1 MLAAGNWPK
10 ARRQKPKAKIMNPLY
25 NYLLKLAD
33 DSFIMGQRLSAWCGE
48 GPYLEED
55 IALTNIALDELGQ
68 ANNFY
73 VYASRVADNGKSEDD
88 LAFLRYEHE
97 YLNAHWTELPNEDYA
112 QTILKVYVFAVY
124 QKLMY
129 EALSNS
135 TNEELSAIA
144 QKSLKEV
151 KYHYTHAASWMKIF
165 GHGTEESK
173 MRLER
178 SIENIWEY
186 TKGLF
191 AKTEGE
197 DDLIAL
203 NIAPNVDALYEDFVS
218 ITTKDFADFGLEYPA
233 NPFMQPKSRTGY
245 HTEYFGF
252 ILCELQYMQRAY
264 PGCTW

>member
-1 MLAAGNWPK
+1 
-10 ARRQKPKAKIMNPLY
+10 MNPLY

-55 IALTNIALDELGQ
+55 IALTNIALDQLGQ

-73 VYASRVADNGKSEDD
+73 VYASRVIDNGKSEDD
-88 LAFLRYEHE
+88 IAFLRYEHE
-97 YLNAHWTELPNEDYA
+97 YVNAHWTELPNEDYA
-112 QTILKVYVFAVY
+112 QTILKVYVFSVY

-135 TNEELSAIA
+135 ANEELSAIA

-151 KYHYTHAASWMKIF
+151 RYHYTHTASWMKIF
-165 GHGTEESK
+165 AQGTEESRT
-173 MRLER
+173 RLER
-178 SIENIWEY
+178 AIEDIWEY

-191 AKTEGE
+191 AKSEGE
-197 DDLIAL
+197 DDLVVL
-203 NIAPNVDALYEDFVS
+203 NIVPNVDELYKEFIS
-218 ITTKDFADFGLEYPA
+218 ITEKDFQSFGLEYPT

>member
-1 MLAAGNWPK
+1 
-10 ARRQKPKAKIMNPLY
+10 MNPLY
-25 NYLLKLAD
+25 NYLLKFAD
-33 DSFIMGQRLSAWCGE
+33 DSFIMGQRLSEWCGE

-73 VYASRVADNGKSEDD
+73 QYASRVADNGKSEDD

-97 YLNAHWTELPNEDYA
+97 YVNAHWVELPNEDYA
-112 QTILKVYVFAVY
+112 QTILKVYVFSVY

-135 TNEELSAIA
+135 ADEELSAIA

-151 KYHYTHAASWMKIF
+151 KYHYTHASSWMKIF
-165 GHGTEESK
+165 AQGTEESRG
-173 MRLER
+173 RLVKA
-178 SIENIWEY
+178 IDNIWEY

-191 AKTEGE
+191 AKVEGE

-203 NIAPNVDALYEDFVS
+203 NIASNVEELYKEFVA
-218 ITTKDFADFGLEYPA
+218 ITTKDFQEYGLAFPE

-245 HTEYFGF
+245 HTEYFGY

>member
-1 MLAAGNWPK
+1 
-10 ARRQKPKAKIMNPLY
+10 MNPLY

-33 DSFIMGQRLSAWCGE
+33 DSLIMGQRLSDWCGE

-73 VYASRVADNGKSEDD
+73 QYASRVADNGKSEDD
-88 LAFLRYEHE
+88 LAFLRYEQE
-97 YLNAHWTELPNEDYA
+97 YVNAHWVELPNGDYA
-112 QTILKVYVFAVY
+112 QTILKVYIFSVY

-135 TNEELSAIA
+135 TDEELSAIA

-151 KYHYTHAASWMKIF
+151 KYHYTHASSWMNIF
-165 GHGTEESK
+165 AQGTEESNTK
-173 MRLER
+173 LANAIDE
-178 SIENIWEY
+178 IWEY

-191 AKTEGE
+191 AKVEGE
-197 DDLIAL
+197 DELISL
-203 NIAPNVDALYEDFVS
+203 NIAANVDALYEDFIN
-218 ITTKDFADFGLEYPA
+218 ITTADFEKFSLEYPT
-233 NPFMQPKSRTGY
+233 NEFMQPKSRTGY
-245 HTEYFGF
+245 HTEYFGY
-252 ILCELQYMQRAY
+252 ILCEMQYMQRAY

>member
-1 MLAAGNWPK
+1 
-10 ARRQKPKAKIMNPLY
+10 MNPLY
-25 NYLLKLAD
+25 NYILKFAD

-73 VYASRVADNGKSEDD
+73 VYASRVIDNGKSEDD
-88 LAFLRYEHE
+88 LAFLRY
-97 YLNAHWTELPNEDYA
+97 ELPNEDYA
-112 QTILKVYVFAVY
+112 QTILKVYVFSVY

-129 EALSNS
+129 AALSNS
-135 TNEELSAIA
+135 ANEELSAIA

-151 KYHYTHAASWMKIF
+151 RYHYTHAASWMKIF
-165 GHGTEESK
+165 AQGTEESK
-173 MRLER
+173 SRLVKA
-178 SIENIWEY
+178 IKNIWEY

-191 AKTEGE
+191 AKVEGE
-197 DDLIAL
+197 DDLITL
-203 NIAPNVDALYEDFVS
+203 NIAPDVDSLYEDFVS
-218 ITTKDFADFGLEYPA
+218 ITTQDFAEFGLEFPA

>member
-1 MLAAGNWPK
+1 
-10 ARRQKPKAKIMNPLY
+10 MNALF
-25 NYLLKLAD
+25 NYLLKFAD
-33 DSFIMGQRLSAWCGE
+33 DSLIMGQRLSEWCGK

-73 VYASRVADNGKSEDD
+73 QYASRVAADDGKSEDD

-97 YLNAHWTELPNEDYA
+97 YVNSHWVELPNEDYA
-112 QTILKVYVFAVY
+112 QTVLKVYVFSVY

-135 TNEELSAIA
+135 VDEELSAIA

-151 KYHYTHAASWMKIF
+151 KYHYIHASSWMRIF
-165 GHGTEESK
+165 AQGTEESRE
-173 MRLER
+173 RLVKA
-178 SIENIWEY
+178 IGNIWEY

-191 AKTEGE
+191 TKVEGE
-197 DDLIAL
+197 GDLVTL
-203 NIAPNVDALYEDFVS
+203 NIAPDVDELYKEFISV
-218 ITTKDFADFGLEYPA
+218 TKKDFQDFGLEYPV
-233 NPFMQPKSRTGY
+233 NQFMQPKSRTGY
-245 HTEYFGF
+245 HTEYFGY

-264 PGCTW
+264 PGCAW

>member
-1 MLAAGNWPK
+1 
-10 ARRQKPKAKIMNPLY
+10 MNPLY

-33 DSFIMGQRLSAWCGE
+33 DSLIMGQRLSEWCGE

-73 VYASRVADNGKSEDD
+73 QYAARLTDNKTEDD

-97 YLNAHWTELPNEDYA
+97 YINAHWVELPNEDYA
-112 QTILKVYVFAVY
+112 QTILKVYVLSLY

-135 TNEELSAIA
+135 ADEELAAIA

-151 KYHYTHAASWMKIF
+151 KYHYTHASSWMNIF
-165 GHGTEESK
+165 AQGTEESK
-173 MRLER
+173 TRLLNAVD
-178 SIENIWEY
+178 NIWEY

-191 AKTEGE
+191 AKVEGE
-197 DDLIAL
+197 DELISL
-203 NIAPNVDALYEDFVS
+203 NIAANVDALYEEFV
-218 ITTKDFADFGLEYPA
+218 TLTQKDFAKFGLAYPT
-233 NPFMQPKSRTGY
+233 NEFMQPKSRTGY
-245 HTEYFGF
+245 HTEYFGY
-252 ILCELQYMQRAY
+252 ILCEMQYMQRAY

>member
-1 MLAAGNWPK
+1 
-10 ARRQKPKAKIMNPLY
+10 MNPLY

-73 VYASRVADNGKSEDD
+73 VYASRVIDNGKSEDD
-88 LAFLRYEHE
+88 IAFLRYEHE
-97 YLNAHWTELPNEDYA
+97 YVNAHWVELPNEDYA
-112 QTILKVYVFAVY
+112 QTILKVYVLSVY

-135 TNEELSAIA
+135 SNEELAAIA

-151 KYHYTHAASWMKIF
+151 RYHYTHAASWMKIF
-165 GHGTEESK
+165 AQGTEESK
-173 MRLER
+173 SRLVKA
-178 SIENIWEY
+178 IENIWEY

-197 DDLIAL
+197 DDLVAL
-203 NIAPNVDALYEDFVS
+203 NIAPNAEALYEEFLA
-218 ITTKDFADFGLEYPA
+218 ITKKDFADFGLEYPE

-245 HTEYFGF
+245 PL
-252 ILCELQYMQRAY
+252 I
-264 PGCTW
+264 

>member
-1 MLAAGNWPK
+1 
-10 ARRQKPKAKIMNPLY
+10 MNPLY

-33 DSFIMGQRLSAWCGE
+33 DSFIMGQRLAEWCGK

-73 VYASRVADNGKSEDD
+73 QYASRLTDDGKSEDD

-97 YLNAHWTELPNEDYA
+97 YVNAHWVELPNEDYA
-112 QTILKVYVFAVY
+112 QTILKVYIFSVY

-129 EALSNS
+129 EALSKS
-135 TNEELSAIA
+135 ADEDLSAIA

-151 KYHYTHAASWMKIF
+151 KYHYTHTSSWMRIF
-165 GHGTEESK
+165 AQGTEESRE
-173 MRLER
+173 RLVLA
-178 SIENIWEY
+178 IENIWEY

-191 AKTEGE
+191 AKVEGE
-197 DDLIAL
+197 DDLAAL
-203 NIAPNVDALYEDFVS
+203 NIVPDTDELYEQFIAITKQDFQ
-218 ITTKDFADFGLEYPA
+218 DFGLEYPE
-233 NPFMQPKSRTGY
+233 NPFMQLKSRTGY
-245 HTEYFGF
+245 HTEYFGY

>member
-1 MLAAGNWPK
+1 LPK
-10 ARRQKPKAKIMNPLY
+10 ARRQKPKAKTMNPLY

-48 GPYLEED
+48 GPYLDED

-73 VYASRVADNGKSEDD
+73 VYASRLLDDGKSEDD
-88 LAFLRYEHE
+88 IAFLRYEHE
-97 YLNAHWTELPNEDYA
+97 YVNAHWTELPNEDYA

-135 TNEELSAIA
+135 ANEELAAIA

-165 GHGTEESK
+165 AQGTEESK
-173 MRLER
+173 SRLVKA
-178 SIENIWEY
+178 IENIWEY

-197 DDLIAL
+197 DDLVAL
-203 NIAPNVDALYEDFVS
+203 NIAPNTDALYEEFVT
-218 ITTKDFADFGLEYPA
+218 ITQKDFADFQLEYPT
-233 NPFMQPKSRTGY
+233 NPFMQPKSRTVY
-245 HTEYFGF
+245 AESISWLYVVETQTSQVFKT
-252 ILCELQYMQRAY
+252 CEV
-264 PGCTW
+264 

>member
-1 MLAAGNWPK
+1 MSALF
-10 ARRQKPKAKIMNPLY
+10 

-33 DSFIMGQRLSAWCGE
+33 DSFIMGQRLSEWCGE

-97 YLNAHWTELPNEDYA
+97 YVNAHWVELPNEDYA
-112 QTILKVYVFAVY
+112 QTILKVYVLAVY

-135 TNEELSAIA
+135 ADEELSAIA

-151 KYHYTHAASWMKIF
+151 KYHYTHASSWMKIF
-165 GHGTEESK
+165 AQGTEESRG
-173 MRLER
+173 RLVKA
-178 SIENIWEY
+178 IDNIWEY

-191 AKTEGE
+191 AKVEGE

-203 NIAPNVDALYEDFVS
+203 NIASNVDELYQQFVA
-218 ITTKDFADFGLEYPA
+218 ITEKDFQDFGLEYLKDH
-233 NPFMQPKSRTGY
+233 FMQPKSRTGY
-245 HTEYFGF
+245 HTEYFGY

>member
-1 MLAAGNWPK
+1 
-10 ARRQKPKAKIMNPLY
+10 MNPLY

-33 DSFIMGQRLSAWCGE
+33 DGFIMGQRLAEWCGK

-73 VYASRVADNGKSEDD
+73 QYASRLTDDGKSEDD

-97 YLNAHWTELPNEDYA
+97 YVNAHWVELPNEDYA
-112 QTILKVYVFAVY
+112 QTILKVYIFSVY

-129 EALSNS
+129 QALSKS
-135 TNEELSAIA
+135 ADGDLSAIA

-151 KYHYTHAASWMKIF
+151 KYHYTHTSSWMRIF
-165 GHGTEESK
+165 AQGTEESRE
-173 MRLER
+173 RLVLA
-178 SIENIWEY
+178 IENIWEY

-191 AKTEGE
+191 AKVEGE
-197 DDLIAL
+197 DDLAAL
-203 NIAPNVDALYEDFVS
+203 NIVPDTDELYEQFIAITKQDFQ
-218 ITTKDFADFGLEYPA
+218 DFGLEYPE
-233 NPFMQPKSRTGY
+233 NPFMQLKSRTGY
-245 HTEYFGF
+245 HTEYFGY

>member
-1 MLAAGNWPK
+1 
-10 ARRQKPKAKIMNPLY
+10 MNPLY

-33 DSFIMGQRLSAWCGE
+33 DSLIMGQRLSEWCGE

-73 VYASRVADNGKSEDD
+73 QYAARLTENKTEDD

-97 YLNAHWTELPNEDYA
+97 YTNAHWVELPNEDYA
-112 QTILKVYVFAVY
+112 TTILKVYVFSLY

-135 TNEELSAIA
+135 ADEELAAIA

-151 KYHYTHAASWMKIF
+151 KYHYTHASSWMNIF
-165 GHGTEESK
+165 AQGTDESK
-173 MRLER
+173 ERLVNAVD
-178 SIENIWEY
+178 NIWEY

-191 AKTEGE
+191 AKIEGE
-197 DDLIAL
+197 DGLVEL
-203 NIAPNVDALYEDFVS
+203 NIAPNTDALYEEFLA
-218 ITTKDFADFGLEYPA
+218 ITKKDFE
-233 NPFMQPKSRTGY
+233 K
-245 HTEYFGF
+245 
-252 ILCELQYMQRAY
+252 I
-264 PGCTW
+264 

>member
-1 MLAAGNWPK
+1 
-10 ARRQKPKAKIMNPLY
+10 MNPLY

-33 DSFIMGQRLSAWCGE
+33 DSFIMGQRLAEWCGK

-73 VYASRVADNGKSEDD
+73 QYASRLTDDGKSEDD

-97 YLNAHWTELPNEDYA
+97 YVNAHWVELPNEDYA
-112 QTILKVYVFAVY
+112 QTILKVYIFSVY

-129 EALSNS
+129 QALSKS
-135 TNEELSAIA
+135 ADEDLSAIA

-151 KYHYTHAASWMKIF
+151 KYHYTHTSSWMRIF
-165 GHGTEESK
+165 AQGTEESRE
-173 MRLER
+173 RLVIA
-178 SIENIWEY
+178 IENIWEY

-191 AKTEGE
+191 AKVEGE
-197 DDLIAL
+197 DDLAAL
-203 NIAPNVDALYEDFVS
+203 NIVPDTDELYEQFIAITKQDFQ
-218 ITTKDFADFGLEYPA
+218 DFGLEYPE
-233 NPFMQPKSRTGY
+233 NSFMQLKSRTGY
-245 HTEYFGF
+245 HTEYFGY

>member
-1 MLAAGNWPK
+1 
-10 ARRQKPKAKIMNPLY
+10 MNPLY
-25 NYLLKLAD
+25 NYLVKLAD
-33 DSFIMGQRLSAWCGE
+33 DSLIMGQRLAEWCGE

-73 VYASRVADNGKSEDD
+73 QYAARLTDNKTEDD

-97 YLNAHWTELPNEDYA
+97 YTNAHWVELPNEDYA
-112 QTILKVYVFAVY
+112 QTILKVYVFSLY

-135 TNEELSAIA
+135 VDEELAAIA

-151 KYHYTHAASWMKIF
+151 KYHYTHASSWMNIF
-165 GHGTEESK
+165 AQGTEESK
-173 MRLER
+173 TRLVNAVD
-178 SIENIWEY
+178 NIWEY

-191 AKTEGE
+191 AKVEGE
-197 DDLIAL
+197 DELVAL
-203 NIAPNVDALYEDFVS
+203 NVATNAEALYEEFVKL
-218 ITTKDFADFGLEYPA
+218 TKEDFAKFGLDYPTSE
-233 NPFMQPKSRTGY
+233 FMQPKSRTGY
-245 HTEYFGF
+245 HTEYFGY
-252 ILCELQYMQRAY
+252 ILCEMQYMQRAY

>member
-1 MLAAGNWPK
+1 
-10 ARRQKPKAKIMNPLY
+10 MNPLY

-73 VYASRVADNGKSEDD
+73 VYASRVIDNGKNEDD
-88 LAFLRYEHE
+88 IAFLRYEHE
-97 YLNAHWTELPNEDYA
+97 YVNAHWVELPNEDYA
-112 QTILKVYVFAVY
+112 QTILKVYVLSVY

-135 TNEELSAIA
+135 ANEELAAIA

-151 KYHYTHAASWMKIF
+151 RYHYTHAASWMKIF
-165 GHGTEESK
+165 AQGTEESRG
-173 MRLER
+173 RLVKA
-178 SIENIWEY
+178 IENIWEY

-197 DDLIAL
+197 DDLVAL
-203 NIAPNVDALYEDFVS
+203 NIAPNSDALYEEFLA
-218 ITTKDFADFGLEYPA
+218 ITKKDFADFGLEYPENA
-233 NPFMQPKSRTGY
+233 FMQPKSRTGY

>member
-1 MLAAGNWPK
+1 
-10 ARRQKPKAKIMNPLY
+10 MNPLY

-33 DSFIMGQRLSAWCGE
+33 DSFIMGQRLAEWCGK

-73 VYASRVADNGKSEDD
+73 QYASRLTDDGKSEDD

-97 YLNAHWTELPNEDYA
+97 YVNAHWVELPNEDYA
-112 QTILKVYVFAVY
+112 QTILKVYIFSVY

-129 EALSNS
+129 EALSKS
-135 TNEELSAIA
+135 ADEDLSAIA

-151 KYHYTHAASWMKIF
+151 KYHYTHTSSWMRIF
-165 GHGTEESK
+165 AQGTEESRE
-173 MRLER
+173 RLVIA
-178 SIENIWEY
+178 IENIWEY

-191 AKTEGE
+191 AKVEGE
-197 DDLIAL
+197 DDLATL
-203 NIAPNVDALYEDFVS
+203 NIVPDTDELYEQFIAITKQDFQ
-218 ITTKDFADFGLEYPA
+218 DFGLEYPE
-233 NPFMQPKSRTGY
+233 NPFMQLKSRTGY
-245 HTEYFGF
+245 HTEYFGY

>member
-1 MLAAGNWPK
+1 
-10 ARRQKPKAKIMNPLY
+10 MNPLY

-73 VYASRVADNGKSEDD
+73 QYASRVADNGKSEDD
-88 LAFLRYEHE
+88 IAFLRYEHE
-97 YLNAHWTELPNEDYA
+97 YVNAHWTELPNGDYA
-112 QTILKVYVFAVY
+112 QTILKVYVLSVY

-135 TNEELSAIA
+135 VDEELSAIA

-151 KYHYTHAASWMKIF
+151 KYHYTHTSSWMKIF
-165 GHGTEESK
+165 AQGTEESRE
-173 MRLER
+173 RLVNA
-178 SIENIWEY
+178 IENIWEY

-191 AKTEGE
+191 AKSEGE
-197 DDLIAL
+197 DDLAVL
-203 NIAPNVDALYEDFVS
+203 NIVPNVDELYKEF
-218 ITTKDFADFGLEYPA
+218 ITITEKDFQSFGLEYPT

-245 HTEYFGF
+245 HTEYFGY

>member
-1 MLAAGNWPK
+1 LPK
-10 ARRQKPKAKIMNPLY
+10 AICQKPKAKTMNPLY

-73 VYASRVADNGKSEDD
+73 VYASRVIDNGKNEDD
-88 LAFLRYEHE
+88 IAFLRYEHE
-97 YLNAHWTELPNEDYA
+97 YVNAHWVELPNEDYA
-112 QTILKVYVFAVY
+112 HTILKVYVLSVY

-135 TNEELSAIA
+135 ADEELSAIA

-151 KYHYTHAASWMKIF
+151 RYHYTHAASWMKIF
-165 GHGTEESK
+165 AQGTEESRE
-173 MRLER
+173 RLVKA
-178 SIENIWEY
+178 IENIWEY

-197 DDLIAL
+197 DDLVAL
-203 NIAPNVDALYEDFVS
+203 NIAPNADALYEEFLT
-218 ITTKDFADFGLEYPA
+218 ITKKDFADFGLEYPE

>member
-1 MLAAGNWPK
+1 
-10 ARRQKPKAKIMNPLY
+10 MNPLY

-33 DSFIMGQRLSAWCGE
+33 DSFIMGQRLSEWCGE

-73 VYASRVADNGKSEDD
+73 VYASRVIDNGKSEDD
-88 LAFLRYEHE
+88 IAFLRYEHE
-97 YLNAHWTELPNEDYA
+97 YVNAHWTELPNEDYA
-112 QTILKVYVFAVY
+112 QTILKVYVFSVY

-135 TNEELSAIA
+135 ANEELAAIA

-151 KYHYTHAASWMKIF
+151 RYHYTHAASWMKIF
-165 GHGTEESK
+165 AQGTEESK
-173 MRLER
+173 SRLVKAV
-178 SIENIWEY
+178 ENIWEY

-197 DDLIAL
+197 DDLVAL
-203 NIAPNVDALYEDFVS
+203 NIAPNTDPCMKNSLRLQRKILQTSVWNTLKILSCSLNQELVTIQNISDISFVS
-218 ITTKDFADFGLEYPA
+218 FSTCREHILDVPG
-233 NPFMQPKSRTGY
+233 KSWNGT
-245 HTEYFGF
+245 
-252 ILCELQYMQRAY
+252 M
-264 PGCTW
+264 

>member
-1 MLAAGNWPK
+1 
-10 ARRQKPKAKIMNPLY
+10 MNPLY
-25 NYLLKLAD
+25 HYLLKLAD

-73 VYASRVADNGKSEDD
+73 VYASRVADNGKNEDD
-88 LAFLRYEHE
+88 LAFLRHEHE
-97 YLNAHWTELPNEDYA
+97 YVNAHWTELPNEDYA
-112 QTILKVYVFAVY
+112 QTILKVYVFSVY

-129 EALSNS
+129 EALSS
-135 TNEELSAIA
+135 SENEELSAIA

-151 KYHYTHAASWMKIF
+151 RYHYTHAASWMKIF
-165 GHGTEESK
+165 GQGTEESK

-178 SIENIWEY
+178 AIENIWEY

-203 NIAPNVDALYEDFVS
+203 NVAPNVEALYDNFVS
-218 ITTKDFADFGLEYPA
+218 VTTRDFQDFGLEYPA

-252 ILCELQYMQRAY
+252 MLCELQYMQRAY

>member
-1 MLAAGNWPK
+1 
-10 ARRQKPKAKIMNPLY
+10 MNPLY

-73 VYASRVADNGKSEDD
+73 VYASRVIDNGKSEDD
-88 LAFLRYEHE
+88 IAFLRYEHE
-97 YLNAHWTELPNEDYA
+97 YVNAHWTELPNEDYA
-112 QTILKVYVFAVY
+112 QTILKVYVFSMY

-135 TNEELSAIA
+135 ANEELSAIA

-151 KYHYTHAASWMKIF
+151 RYHYTHAASWMKIF
-165 GHGTEESK
+165 AQGTEES
-173 MRLER
+173 RTRVENA
-178 SIENIWEY
+178 IENIWEY

-191 AKTEGE
+191 AKSEGE
-197 DDLIAL
+197 DDLVVL
-203 NIAPNVDALYEDFVS
+203 NIVPNVDELYQEFVAA
-218 ITTKDFADFGLEYPA
+218 TEKDFQSFGLEYPV
-233 NPFMQPKSRTGY
+233 NLFMQPKSRTGY

>member
-1 MLAAGNWPK
+1 MSALF
-10 ARRQKPKAKIMNPLY
+10 

-33 DSFIMGQRLSAWCGE
+33 DSFIMGQRLSEWCGE

-55 IALTNIALDELGQ
+55 IALTNVALDELGQ

-73 VYASRVADNGKSEDD
+73 QYASRVADNGKSEDD

-97 YLNAHWTELPNEDYA
+97 YVNAHWTELPNEDYA
-112 QTILKVYVFAVY
+112 QTILKVYVFSVY

-135 TNEELSAIA
+135 ADEELSAIA

-151 KYHYTHAASWMKIF
+151 KYHYTHTSSWMKIF
-165 GHGTEESK
+165 ARGTEESRQ
-173 MRLER
+173 RLINA
-178 SIENIWEY
+178 IENIWEY

-191 AKTEGE
+191 AKVEGE

-203 NIAPNVDALYEDFVS
+203 NIAPNIEGLYNEFVD
-218 ITTKDFADFGLEYPA
+218 ITEKDFQDFGLEYPK

-245 HTEYFGF
+245 HTEYFGY

>member
-1 MLAAGNWPK
+1 
-10 ARRQKPKAKIMNPLY
+10 MNPLY

-33 DSFIMGQRLSAWCGE
+33 DSFIMGQRLSEWCGK

-73 VYASRVADNGKSEDD
+73 VYASRVADNGKNEDD

-97 YLNAHWTELPNEDYA
+97 YVNAHWVELPNEDYA
-112 QTILKVYVFAVY
+112 QTILKVYVFSVY

-135 TNEELSAIA
+135 ADEELSAIA

-151 KYHYTHAASWMKIF
+151 KYHYTHTSSWMKIF
-165 GHGTEESK
+165 AQGTEESRE
-173 MRLER
+173 RLVKA
-178 SIENIWEY
+178 IENIWEY

-191 AKTEGE
+191 AKVEGE
-197 DDLIAL
+197 DDLISL
-203 NIAPNVDALYEDFVS
+203 SIAPNVDELYQQFVAV
-218 ITTKDFADFGLEYPA
+218 TEKDFQDFGLEYLKDH
-233 NPFMQPKSRTGY
+233 FMQPKSRTGY
-245 HTEYFGF
+245 HTEYFGY

>member
-1 MLAAGNWPK
+1 
-10 ARRQKPKAKIMNPLY
+10 MNPLY

-33 DSFIMGQRLSAWCGE
+33 DSFIMGQRLAEWCGK

-73 VYASRVADNGKSEDD
+73 QHASRLSDDGKSEDD
-88 LAFLRYEHE
+88 IAFLRYEHE
-97 YLNAHWTELPNEDYA
+97 YVNAHWTELPNEDYA
-112 QTILKVYVFAVY
+112 QTILKVYVFFFF

-129 EALSNS
+129 EALSTS
-135 TNEELSAIA
+135 VDEELSAIA

-151 KYHYTHAASWMKIF
+151 KYHYTHTSSWMRIF
-165 GHGTEESK
+165 AQGTEESRE
-173 MRLER
+173 RLINA
-178 SIENIWEY
+178 IENIWEH

-191 AKTEGE
+191 AHVEGE
-197 DDLIAL
+197 EDLIAL
-203 NIAPNVDALYEDFVS
+203 NIAPNTDELYQQFIVITKNDFQ
-218 ITTKDFADFGLEYPA
+218 DFGLEYPE
-233 NPFMQPKSRTGY
+233 NPFMQLKSRTGY
-245 HTEYFGF
+245 HTEYFGY

>member
-1 MLAAGNWPK
+1 
-10 ARRQKPKAKIMNPLY
+10 MNPLY

-33 DSFIMGQRLSAWCGE
+33 DSLIMGQRLSEWCGE

-73 VYASRVADNGKSEDD
+73 QYASRLADNGQTEDD

-97 YLNAHWTELPNEDYA
+97 YVNAHWTELPNEDYA

-129 EALSNS
+129 QALSNS
-135 TNEELSAIA
+135 ADEELAAIA

-151 KYHYTHAASWMKIF
+151 KYHYTHANSWMKIF
-165 GHGTEESK
+165 AQGTEESK
-173 MRLER
+173 TRLV
-178 SIENIWEY
+178 SAVENIWEY

-191 AKTEGE
+191 AKVEGE

-203 NIAPNVDALYEDFVS
+203 NIVPNVDELYKEFVT
-218 ITTKDFADFGLEYPA
+218 ITQKDFQDFGLEYPT
-233 NPFMQPKSRTGY
+233 NSFMQPKSRTGY
-245 HTEYFGF
+245 HTEYFGY

>member
-1 MLAAGNWPK
+1 
-10 ARRQKPKAKIMNPLY
+10 MNPLY
-25 NYLLKLAD
+25 NYLLKFAD
-33 DSFIMGQRLSAWCGE
+33 DSFIMGQRLSEWCGE

-73 VYASRVADNGKSEDD
+73 QYASRVADNGKSEDD

-97 YLNAHWTELPNEDYA
+97 YVNAHWVELPNEDYA
-112 QTILKVYVFAVY
+112 QTILKVYVFSVY
-124 QKLMY
+124 QKLIY

-135 TNEELSAIA
+135 ADEQLSALA

-151 KYHYTHAASWMKIF
+151 KYHYTHASSWMKIF
-165 GHGTEESK
+165 AQGTEESK
-173 MRLER
+173 SRLVKA
-178 SIENIWEY
+178 IENIWEY

-191 AKTEGE
+191 AKVEGE

-203 NIAPNVDALYEDFVS
+203 NIAPDVDELYKEFVA
-218 ITTKDFADFGLEYPA
+218 ITTKDFQEYVLAFPE

-245 HTEYFGF
+245 HTEYFGY